1 MRTGLFSRLGAV
13 LCSMAAVLWLM
24 AGMFITSAASG
35 NGSIELTCKLDGE
48 AVVGITMNAYRVGEL
63 TEDGIKLQ
71 GNFADYPVYIPE
83 LTSTALQ
90 DAAYSL
96 ENLAVLDSID
106 PDGTEIVYA
115 SGKITFTDLEDGV
128 YLIAGEQLSS
138 GALIYTPVPMLVEV
152 KNGGKVAAFAK
163 LTARPKPTVDE
174 EVYRV
179 KKVWQYDDSYIQLRP
194 VLIEVEIYRNNVLV
208 ETVELNDG
216 NNWTYDWNADTASVW
231 RVREINISGDY
242 KVVYRNNET
251 QYILVNNRDVK
262 NDTGVTTTASTT
274 TTTKTTTTTT
284 TTTVTP
290 PDVSDSTTTTTT
302 TAPAPIGTES
312 STTTVSTT
320 GSTVTTSTT
329 TTAKTTTSTGKLP
342 QTGQLWWPVP
352 VCGAGGLVLFAV
364 GWRLNKKK

>member
-1 MRTGLFSRLGAV
+1 MRTGFFSRLGAV
-13 LCSMAAVLWLM
+13 LCTIAAFLWLM

-35 NGSIELTCKLDGE
+35 KGSIELVCKLDGE
-48 AVVGITMNAYRVGEL
+48 AVVGLTMNAYRVGEL
-63 TEDGIKLQ
+63 TDEGIELQ
-71 GNFADYPVYIPE
+71 GRFADYPVYIPE

-96 ENLAVLDSID
+96 ENLAVLDGLK
-106 PDGTEIVYA
+106 PDGAEVVYA
-115 SGKITFTDLEDGV
+115 SGKVTFTDLEDGV

-138 GALIYTPVPMLVEV
+138 GAVIYTPVPMLVEV
-152 KNGGKVAAFAK
+152 KDGGKVTAYAK

-174 EVYRV
+174 DIYRV

-208 ETVELNDG
+208 ETVELNDD
-216 NNWTYDWNADTASVW
+216 NNWTYDWTADTAAVW

-262 NDTGVTTTASTT
+262 NETGGTTTAST
-274 TTTKTTTTTT
+274 TTTTTT

-290 PDVSDSTTTTTT
+290 PDVSDTTTTTSSTATPIGTETTTSTTVTTTSSTTTTT
-302 TAPAPIGTES
+302 S
-312 STTTVSTT
+312 
-320 GSTVTTSTT
+320 
-329 TTAKTTTSTGKLP
+329 TTSTGKLP

-352 VCGAGGLVLFAV
+352 VCGAGGLVLFTV